1 MGFCFGHQAIA
12 VACGGVV
19 VEGDRGSEL
28 GVYAAR
34 VTREGKDFF
43 RTTAGQADLEV
54 AVSVTDR
61 PADQCS

>member
-1 MGFCFGHQAIA
+1 
-12 VACGGVV
+12 V